1 MSAVTPEQENGEK
14 GILLLSTAD
23 SYRDTV
29 SQVGLP
35 GQPAPHEQ
43 PQTVFVILDSPADS
57 VNLLSLESLLPE
69 SGIVADIDIEN
80 ILSSD
85 SGTFYQLKSQPITLS
100 PAPTSADPSPSPSG
114 SAVMA
119 SRVLQRQQLMREQAR
134 EQERREAQRQASSAQ
149 LRAADSSPA
158 ISVSAPPS
166 AARPPPAQVPV
177 EVLKVQTHLENPTK
191 YHIQQAQRQ
200 QVKRYLSTTLGNK
213 VANQTMGT
221 SPSPQSGSTPELTPA
236 ASSTPS
242 SPMALLNLGNKEEID
257 DVIDDIISLESSFN
271 DDIMTLIDHGLQLPS
286 TLPVS
291 GNLLDVYSS
300 AGMAAPTITV
310 SNSCPADLPNV
321 KRELTDAEAK
331 ALMKERQK
339 KDNHNLIERR
349 RRFNIN
355 DRIKELGALIPKSSD
370 PEMRWNKGTIL
381 KASVDYIRKLQKEQQ
396 RTKEMETRQKKLEHA
411 NRSLLLRI
419 QELEMQ
425 ARIHGLSASSALS
438 PELDMLQQQQQ
449 QQHPASGDALSQSL
463 LSLGGASAAQAASS
477 FLSPPPSASPGGVA
491 LGSPLD
497 LGSLSFAELDDPASS
512 AFNAS
517 LMSDMG
523 LDDILMDDDG
533 GSALSPVG
541 GADPLLSSVSPGASK
556 TSSRRSSFSME
567 EDS

>member
-1 MSAVTPEQENGEK
+1 MT
-14 GILLLSTAD
+14 
-23 SYRDTV
+23 
-29 SQVGLP
+29 
-35 GQPAPHEQ
+35 
-43 PQTVFVILDSPADS
+43 
-57 VNLLSLESLLPE
+57 
-69 SGIVADIDIEN
+69 
-80 ILSSD
+80 
-85 SGTFYQLKSQPITLS
+85 
-100 PAPTSADPSPSPSG
+100 
-114 SAVMA
+114 
-119 SRVLQRQQLMREQAR
+119 SRVLLRQQLMREQAR
-134 EQERREAQRQASSAQ
+134 EQERREAQQQASSAQ
-149 LRAADSSPA
+149 LRAADTSPA
-158 ISVSAPPS
+158 ISVSAPPG

-191 YHIQQAQRQ
+191 YHIQQSQRQ
-200 QVKRYLSTTLGNK
+200 QVKRYLSTTLGSK

-221 SPSPQSGSTPELTPA
+221 SPSPQAGSAPELTPA

-271 DDIMTLIDHGLQLPS
+271 DDIMTLIDSGLQLPN

-300 AGMAAPTITV
+300 PGMAAPTITV

-321 KRELTDAEAK
+321 KREMTDAEVK
-331 ALMKERQK
+331 AIVKERQK

-355 DRIKELGALIPKSSD
+355 DRIKELGGLIPKSSD

-396 RTKEMETRQKKLEHA
+396 RSKEMETRQRKLEHA

-425 ARIHGLSASSALS
+425 ARLHGLSAPSLGA
-438 PELDMLQQQQQ
+438 ELDLLQQQS
-449 QQHPASGDALSQSL
+449 ASGEALPQSL
-463 LSLGGASAAQAASS
+463 LGLGGAAAQAVSPS
-477 FLSPPPSASPGGVA
+477 FLSPPPSAMSSA
-491 LGSPLD
+491 LD
-497 LGSLSFAELDDPASS
+497 LGALSFGELDDPGSS
-512 AFNAS
+512 AFGPG
-517 LMSDMG
+517 LMSEMG
-523 LDDILMDDDG
+523 LDDILMDDG
-533 GSALSPVG
+533 GALSPVG